1 MEKSEMSEATIFLLG
16 MVSGAFFYW
25 LSTEIRYTLLRRKQF
40 QFIDEEYRRKIH
52 AFDSRRRKQ

>member
-1 MEKSEMSEATIFLLG
+1 MSEATIFLLG
-16 MVSGAFFYW
+16 TVSGAVLYW
-25 LSTEIRYTLLRRKQF
+25 LLTAVRYTLLRRRQY